1 MCTYN
6 ITFQKIYLF
15 FTLQKLPTV
24 TVLRVENSM
33 AHFPTGNGK
42 REISG
47 QENFPGKKL
56 TGKRENIGM

>member
-1 MCTYN
+1 MKAKIDMFFEFY
-6 ITFQKIYLF
+6 FQISIRAV
-15 FTLQKLPTV
+15 P
-24 TVLRVENSM
+24 NSM